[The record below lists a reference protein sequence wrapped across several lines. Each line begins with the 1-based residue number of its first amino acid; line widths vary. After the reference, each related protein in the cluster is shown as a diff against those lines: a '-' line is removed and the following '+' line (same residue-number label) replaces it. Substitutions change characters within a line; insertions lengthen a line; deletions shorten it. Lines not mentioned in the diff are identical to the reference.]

1 MENSDRITKI
11 EKDIY
16 SLKESMCKME
26 KDLKKFIKQSAPP
39 KEPKEASEY
48 NKFVKTKLSDPNIQA
63 LPHKERF
70 GKVAELWKSQK
81 KNTSFEITG

>member
-11 EKDIY
+11 EKDIFN
-16 SLKESMCKME
+16 LKESICKME
-26 KDLKKFIKQSAPP
+26 KEIKKCIKQCAPP

-48 NKFVKTKLSDPNIQA
+48 NKFVKSNLSNPSILA

-81 KNTSFEITG
+81 KQTTFEITS